1 MEDNKIKLKPIKIG
15 VCGDYFIGKT
25 VICEALLNIEFNP
38 EKLDTCGADK
48 LQTKFILNNGN
59 EIKLI
64 LWDIGGNEKFHS
76 MAFNYLRYVY
86 GIVLVFDV
94 TKYNSFKKLDEYLQE
109 ISEKYEN
116 NKPIVLFGNKVDLP
130 KQEWQVTDEQIKSF
144 AKEKN
149 LPYFKVSA
157 KTRQG
162 IKEGFSYIVNKCYKK
177 LEEKNE
183 HIIIEKENKN
193 IKIENKVSEQ
203 EKSNCV
209 SKNNKN
215 KKKK

>member
-1 MEDNKIKLKPIKIG
+1 MVYKSLISAHCLILVFSVKYYKSSEEIDSFIKDIS
-15 VCGDYFIGKT
+15 DYF
-25 VICEALLNIEFNP
+25 
-38 EKLDTCGADK
+38 EKKIPT
-48 LQTKFILNNGN
+48 
-59 EIKLI
+59 
-64 LWDIGGNEKFHS
+64 
-76 MAFNYLRYVY
+76 
-86 GIVLVFDV
+86 
-94 TKYNSFKKLDEYLQE
+94 
-109 ISEKYEN
+109 
-116 NKPIVLFGNKVDLP
+116 VLFGNKVDLP